1 MTGQTKRQPP
11 GIGAHALKA
20 AAFDLSPD
28 PALVVDA
35 DGALVA
41 VNEAAESLFG
51 QGLGLLARGR
61 FAAALPHGSAM
72 VSLLNRALEEGAR
85 VRERGVQISLFGL
98 PPFEADGAAA
108 PLGDGSV
115 LLTLS
120 VKNGL
125 GTERSAHEAA
135 GLRSLVG
142 LGRMLA
148 HEIKNPLAGI
158 RGAAQL
164 LKSGASAADQP
175 LAQLIVDETD
185 RIRRLVDRMEAF
197 SDEVPGP
204 REAVNIHQVLDRVR
218 ALVVNGVADGLALQ
232 EHYDPSLP
240 DVWGDEDHLIQVFL
254 NLVKNAAEAAH
265 MRGDGQGILSI

>member
-1 MTGQTKRQPP
+1 MTTWRTLPHSMGVDVV
-11 GIGAHALKA
+11 ALKA

-28 PALVVDA
+28 PAMVVDA

-41 VNEAAESLFG
+41 VNEAAEALFG

-61 FAAALPHGSAM
+61 FSAALPPGSAL
-72 VSLLNRALEEGAR
+72 VSLLNRAIEEDAR
-85 VRERGVQISLFGL
+85 VRERGVQITLFGL

-158 RGAAQL
+158 RGAA
-164 LKSGASAADQP
+164 
-175 LAQLIVDETD
+175 
-185 RIRRLVDRMEAF
+185 
-197 SDEVPGP
+197 
-204 REAVNIHQVLDRVR
+204 
-218 ALVVNGVADGLALQ
+218 
-232 EHYDPSLP
+232 
-240 DVWGDEDHLIQVFL
+240 
-254 NLVKNAAEAAH
+254 
-265 MRGDGQGILSI
+265 

>member
-1 MTGQTKRQPP
+1 MTGQTKTQAQ
-11 GIGAHALKA
+11 GVTLDTLKA
-20 AAFDLSPD
+20 AAFELSPD

-35 DGALVA
+35 NGSLVA
-41 VNEAAESLFG
+41 VNEAAETLFG

-61 FAAALPHGSAM
+61 FRAALPHGSAM
-72 VSLLNRALEEGAR
+72 VSLLDRALQEGAR

-125 GTERSAHEAA
+125 GNERSAHEAA

-164 LKSGASAADQP
+164 LKSGAKA
-175 LAQLIVDETD
+175 
-185 RIRRLVDRMEAF
+185 
-197 SDEVPGP
+197 
-204 REAVNIHQVLDRVR
+204 
-218 ALVVNGVADGLALQ
+218 
-232 EHYDPSLP
+232 
-240 DVWGDEDHLIQVFL
+240 
-254 NLVKNAAEAAH
+254 
-265 MRGDGQGILSI
+265 